1 MLLSVAER
9 DITRL
14 KLLKLYELPVPNKFD
29 FDLLCSIHKKI
40 FEDIYG
46 WAGQIRRSD
55 FLRVLK

>member
-1 MLLSVAER
+1 MDEYNYSY
-9 DITRL
+9 
-14 KLLKLYELPVPNKFD
+14 KQ
-29 FDLLCSIHKKI
+29 I